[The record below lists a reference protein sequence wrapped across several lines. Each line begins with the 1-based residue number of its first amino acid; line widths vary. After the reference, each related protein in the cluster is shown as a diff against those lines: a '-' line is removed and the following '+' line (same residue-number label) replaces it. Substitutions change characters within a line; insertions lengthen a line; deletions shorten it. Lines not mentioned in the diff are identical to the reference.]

1 MSEGRVDIIE
11 GPDSGN
17 RSIWEDVLAIKLNGV
32 GFHTTM
38 YSLCLGGR
46 LDKMAKFHKERA
58 IDENKEFLVA
68 VEKFVEMFKSQ
79 PRLYMTSPALPEHLD
94 SEDQAMSLYEEWECN
109 TLKKLI
115 DCRSSLVKDGKQ
127 YLSEMIKDVVDEI
140 AYICSI
146 KY

>member
-11 GPDSGN
+11 GPNSGDQ
-17 RSIWEDVLAIKLNGV
+17 SIWEDILATKLNGV

-46 LDKMAKFHKERA
+46 LGKMAKFHKERA

-79 PRLYMTSPALPEHLD
+79 PHLYMTSPSLPDHID

-115 DCRSSLVKDGKQ
+115 DCRSSLAKDGKQ
-127 YLSEMIKDVVDEI
+127 YLSEIIKDVVDEI
-140 AYICSI
+140 SYICSI